1 MTREEAIKVL
11 SEFPMYDNAFKFKE
25 ACETAIKIMQAPESR
40 GWIMC
45 KDRMPE
51 NSEWDN
57 IVVTSGGR
65 TEIVTNYYNGF
76 NCRKDNR
83 QCEITGIIAWFPLPE
98 PLEGG
103 DE

>member
-25 ACETAIKIMQAPESR
+25 ACETAIKIMQESR

-45 KDRMPE
+45 KDQMPE

-76 NCRKDNR
+76 NCRKDSR
-83 QCEITGIIAWFPLPE
+83 EYEMKGVIAWFPLPE
-98 PLEGG
+98 PLERG